1 MIKRNMGLYDEE
13 RVRQTI
19 EAMFP
24 PGRVFEVR
32 IIRNNRKGG
41 ISGYFKT
48 ADDVIKAFDTV
59 DLRNTNVYM
68 TLNVL
73 DESCFDMVQQNKFV
87 DGATTTQDTD
97 VKYYDW
103 LFIDLDPKRKSG
115 LSSTDEQR
123 DAAFKLAQRVESYLQ
138 QHGFSEPVKAVS
150 GNGAHLLYHV
160 ALANTDENEALIQRC
175 LKALDLLFSTDVVD
189 IDISTFNPARICKL
203 YGTLA
208 QKGANSATRPHRMSY
223 IFSVPDKLMVTPKNN
238 LEWLAS
244 QLPQEEPQTYPHDSH
259 SEFDIEHWLTDH
271 GIGYS
276 TKAWRDGAVKYVLD
290 ECPFNHE
297 HKAPDSC
304 VIKQNSGAI
313 GFKCLHNSC
322 QGKTWK
328 DLRLMYEPEAYSY
341 AERKSREIEQ
351 GWNRHERT
359 KAEDVREDSNE
370 DDFSNEAKFLD
381 APTVFNRKEPES
393 EYISTGVDGI
403 DNAMKGLQKGR
414 ISVLSG
420 LRSSAKSTWLSQL
433 MLNVVNAN
441 QTVVCYSGEL
451 DAKGF
456 FKWMSLQAAGKKYV
470 VPLSKFHNAWTVKD
484 EATERRISEWLGD
497 RLWLYNNIYGNNANM
512 VIKSLAAKVKETNA
526 SLVVVDNLMA
536 VNLEFSKDKY
546 DAQTQFVWDL
556 KRLAKE
562 CNTHVIF
569 VAHPR
574 KTTDFL
580 RLMDI
585 SGTANIGNIVDNA
598 FIIHRNNNDFDKA
611 IAEYLGKKRNQYIV
625 DGCTNVIEVCKDREN
640 GTQDLFVPLWYEPE
654 TKRLLTTENE
664 YVHYGWETSVPNYEP
679 TYDADDDNPF

>member
-13 RVRQTI
+13 KVRQTI

-115 LSSTDEQR
+115 LSSTNEQR

-175 LKALDLLFSTDVVD
+175 LKALDLLFSTDMVD

-223 IFSVPDKLMVTPKNN
+223 IFSVPDKLMVTPKSN

-244 QLPQEEPQTYPHDSH
+244 QLPQEEPQTYPHDSR

-271 GIGYS
+271 GIGYNAK
-276 TKAWRDGAVKYVLD
+276 TWRDGATKYVLD
-290 ECPFNHE
+290 ECPFNHD

-304 VIKQNSGAI
+304 VIKQGNGAI

-370 DDFSNEAKFLD
+370 DDFGNEAKFLD

-393 EYISTGVDGI
+393 EYISTGVNGI

-433 MLNVVNAN
+433 MLNVVNTN

-456 FKWMSLQAAGKKYV
+456 FAWMRLQAAGKKYV

-598 FIIHRNNNDFDKA
+598 FIIHRKNNDFDKA
-611 IAEYLGKKRNQYIV
+611 VAEHFGKNRDRYVPN
-625 DGCTNVIEVCKDREN
+625 GGTNVIEVCKDRES

-664 YVHYGWETSVPNYEP
+664 YIHYGWETNVPNYEP